1 MANTDFGGKSTTAT
15 VSQVVQK
22 YYDKL
27 FLKEAEKKLVHKQLG
42 QHATKIGQGEGGYG
56 TGLIAWT
63 KWANL
68 DLVTAGQGEGVPT
81 TAVSLTATQVTA
93 TPAQYDAAVSISD
106 ILAYTS
112 FGDVMKA
119 AVSRLAYN
127 AGISIDT
134 IVRNVVSTG
143 GIGSVNGS
151 AVTYWSA
158 VPAAANLLI
167 TQVRQAIRAL
177 EGYDA
182 FRQDDGSF
190 AAVIHPHVA
199 YDLMG
204 DTTTGGWIDANK
216 YSEGNADKLMKGEIG
231 KLLGVRFLQSTNA
244 YIRGSHYATG
254 SAVIASTTLYT
265 TSFFGKDAFGVTDLQ
280 NLKTYIKGFGTA
292 GTADPT
298 DKVSTAGWKCSFGSA
313 VLNSAFLVN
322 VNTTVSAT
330 A

>member
-199 YDLMG
+199 LTKWGFTMATLYLQ
-204 DTTTGGWIDANK
+204 
-216 YSEGNADKLMKGEIG
+216 SRE
-231 KLLGVRFLQSTNA
+231 LLGHLYETISSRARIIFGRFND
-244 YIRGSHYATG
+244 YAR
-254 SAVIASTTLYT
+254 
-265 TSFFGKDAFGVTDLQ
+265 DLL
-280 NLKTYIKGFGTA
+280 NGGRYSLFCMATYR
-292 GTADPT
+292 
-298 DKVSTAGWKCSFGSA
+298 V
-313 VLNSAFLVN
+313 
-322 VNTTVSAT
+322 
-330 A
+330 